1 MKRAYTITPEQ
12 YHEKQAQIREIVYK
26 NGRYDY
32 ETKKYRLL
40 SSTPER
46 TCKQFEKLT
55 KECEE
60 MPIPSDKTF
69 FRGTDIYNLWLNRDT
84 DEPITARELYNIIA
98 SISEEIKDAE
108 SSAKS
113 SAVWNNWDGH

>member
-60 MPIPSDKTF
+60 MPIPKDKTF

-84 DEPITARELYNIIA
+84 DEPITARELYSIIA
-98 SISEEIKDAE
+98 NISEEIKSAE
-108 SSAKS
+108 SMARSAG
-113 SAVWNNWDGH
+113 WRE